1 MWFKKLEEIQGDKR
15 NDRKVRLRMQSYQ
28 LNKNKFLQMLMW
40 LCHNHKKLIFE
51 TFKRK
56 VT

>member
-28 LNKNKFLQMLMW
+28 LNKNKFLQMLM
-40 LCHNHKKLIFE
+40 
-51 TFKRK
+51 
-56 VT
+56 